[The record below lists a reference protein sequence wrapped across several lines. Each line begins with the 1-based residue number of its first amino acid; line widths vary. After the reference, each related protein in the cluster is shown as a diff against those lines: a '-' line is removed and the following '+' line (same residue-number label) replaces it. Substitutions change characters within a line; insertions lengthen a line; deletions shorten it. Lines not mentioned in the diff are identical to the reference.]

1 MPKAKERLVTLFPR
15 KNLPRWVQ
23 KVQAHF
29 PAKVVFSLL
38 LGTAISSFGVYNIHY
53 QTGITEGGVLGLILL
68 INHWTGLPSSII
80 SPVLDF
86 LSYAV
91 AFRFLGKGFLKY
103 SAVATIGLA
112 GFFRLWESFPPMLPD
127 LSGQPLLAALI
138 GGLFIGIGCG
148 LVIRQGGAGSGDDAL
163 ALTISKI
170 TKCRIS
176 VAYLATDIS
185 VLLLSLTYIPL
196 GRIAYSLITVTI
208 SSLLI
213 DVCKT

>member
-1 MPKAKERLVTLFPR
+1 
-15 KNLPRWVQ
+15 
-23 KVQAHF
+23 
-29 PAKVVFSLL
+29 
-38 LGTAISSFGVYNIHY
+38 
-53 QTGITEGGVLGLILL
+53 
-68 INHWTGLPSSII
+68 
-80 SPVLDF
+80 
-86 LSYAV
+86 
-91 AFRFLGKGFLKY
+91 
-103 SAVATIGLA
+103 
-112 GFFRLWESFPPMLPD
+112 MLPD

-213 DVCKT
+213 DVVQNLGKEKEKSTKTRKATSKARISEG